1 MYTTYYSE
9 LSSTVNKYI
18 QLEEPD
24 KRETWKNFGKGF

>member
-1 MYTTYYSE
+1 MYTTSE